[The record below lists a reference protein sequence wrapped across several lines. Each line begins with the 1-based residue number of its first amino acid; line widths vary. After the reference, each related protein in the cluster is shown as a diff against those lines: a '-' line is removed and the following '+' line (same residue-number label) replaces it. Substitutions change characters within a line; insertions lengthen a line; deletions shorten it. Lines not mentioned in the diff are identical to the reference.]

1 MCIIVFDLLT
11 NFKAED
17 GIFFSIFT
25 YFLSSK
31 TNFKRKEAEKSFKN
45 FFFSVYF
52 SRRAYSWHLSLVMR
66 PVHSYSKNIY
76 E

>member
-45 FFFSVYF
+45 FFFLF
-52 SRRAYSWHLSLVMR
+52 ILVGELTVDTY
-66 PVHSYSKNIY
+66 PW
-76 E
+76 